1 MEKVSIKAGAEGRE
15 ALLCRSLFPFHFL
28 SCKYHL
34 LFVFSHMEE
43 SVYRFCCPFVHAGH
57 LGQFFYSGFTHFV
70 KRAEGMPQGVS
81 SGGAD
86 AFDVVQDGFGISLIR
101 PFPVVG
107 DDEAVGF
114 VANELEELEGR
125 FVMIQNDG
133 VFGTFHVDF
142 LHSLGQADD
151 RASQPAFLMAGRA
164 A

>member
-1 MEKVSIKAGAEGRE
+1 
-15 ALLCRSLFPFHFL
+15 
-28 SCKYHL
+28 
-34 LFVFSHMEE
+34 
-43 SVYRFCCPFVHAGH
+43 
-57 LGQFFYSGFTHFV
+57 
-70 KRAEGMPQGVS
+70 MPQGVS

-107 DDEAVGF
+107 NDETVGF

-142 LHSLGQADD
+142 LDSLGQAND
-151 RASQPAFLMAGRA
+151 RGITAGVSDGGQGGMKLSQA
-164 A
+164 AIQNDKVRCGPVFSFP

>member
-15 ALLCRSLFPFHFL
+15 ALLCRSLFPFYFL
-28 SCKYHL
+28 SCKDHL

-57 LGQFFYSGFTHFV
+57 LGQFFYSSFTHFV

-114 VANELEELEGR
+114 VANELDEVEGR
-125 FVMIQNDG
+125 FVM
-133 VFGTFHVDF
+133 
-142 LHSLGQADD
+142 
-151 RASQPAFLMAGRA
+151 SQKVGAV
-164 A
+164 